1 MSEKPVSSSRAPP
14 PAGRAFGLTD
24 AAVRRPV
31 TTLMF
36 ALMLAVLGAVAVVRL
51 PVDLLPRFELP
62 TVTVLVPFPGT
73 GAEEMEKLVLERLE
87 EAVASVPGL
96 QKMTG
101 RAREG
106 VATLFLEFRFGSDL
120 NEALNEVRVAVE
132 RSRQTLP
139 DDIDPPQVFRFDP
152 NQFPVVFV
160 TVSGKQDLREVTRI
174 ARDELKPRLSR
185 VPGVA
190 AVDIRGA
197 FDREVRIELFLDK
210 LVDLQIP
217 IDTVVTALSEE
228 NVDTGSGKMLEK
240 GREVGIRVLSSKK
253 SPAELESIPVV
264 ARGMQVIRIRD
275 IARVVDT
282 TAELMNVSRVNAET
296 AVFLGVRKGDGEN
309 TVDVAAG
316 VRAEVERLTREF
328 PQISLGYRVDQS
340 VFIQRSVDGAKSGAY
355 IGGILALAVLLIFLR
370 NFRAT
375 LLIGV
380 SIPLSVMATFF
391 VMERLDVTL
400 NLMTLGGLALGV
412 GMLVDNGVVVL
423 ESIVHHLS
431 LGRKGADAARAGA
444 SEVALAVAAST
455 ATTIVIFVPVLFLEG
470 VNRVLYGQLALVVVV
485 ALIASLILSL
495 TLVPA
500 FASKL
505 FKGRITSSSG
515 PVMRRVEDSYS
526 RLLARFLDRPLSSV
540 SLAIGLLAASL
551 ALLPRVETEL
561 LPIPDEGQVNIDIT
575 MPMGTPL
582 EETDAIA
589 RDLIPLVERMVPEAA
604 KIAVSVGPHGWW
616 SSSTGEA
623 AKIQIELPDREVR
636 PRSTEDVQKAVEKGL
651 PPIPGA
657 DVRVR
662 MGGGFMLL
670 RMIRGG
676 GGEDRLEV
684 QVRGEDLEVMG
695 RYAGQLKDAM
705 ARIPGVSG
713 ATVPPLRGRDEVVIH
728 VDPVRAT
735 TLGLSAER
743 TGRATEAYIRG
754 RRVTTLRTTTE
765 DIPVIV
771 RLAPEDRL
779 RTDQLARLPLLAP
792 ATGGAVP
799 LGEIARFEPT
809 LGPIFISR
817 DEGARVIAIG
827 AEVRGRAFGDVA
839 ADINTVLAELT
850 PPEGVRALLRGE
862 AEGAKSAFSGL
873 FFGAMLALLLVYMV
887 MAAQFE
893 SIVAPALV
901 MFSVPFGG
909 IGVMLLFGAHLSTL
923 NVYSFMGIIVLI
935 GIVVNNAIVL
945 VDYAGQLRAE
955 GAAVRTAVE
964 LAARRR
970 IRPILMTTITTL
982 LGLLPVALSQKE
994 GAELQG
1000 PLARVVVAGITTS
1013 TVVTLFLIPVLYASV
1028 ESWRARRR
1036 AKKQ

>member
-1 MSEKPVSSSRAPP
+1 VTTSPVDKIEAPP
-14 PAGRAFGLTD
+14 PLTRTFGLTD

-36 ALMLAVLGAVAVVRL
+36 ALMLAVVGAVAVVRL

-73 GAEEMEKLVLERLE
+73 GAVEMEKLVLERLE

-139 DDIDPPQVFRFDP
+139 DDIEPPQVFRFDP
-152 NQFPVVFV
+152 NQFPIVFV

-197 FDREVRIELFLDK
+197 FDREVRVELLLDK

-217 IDTVVTALSEE
+217 IDAVVAALSEE

-253 SPAELESIPVV
+253 TPAELESIPVV
-264 ARGMQVIRIRD
+264 ARGIQVIRIRD
-275 IARVVDT
+275 IARVIDT

-309 TVDVAAG
+309 TVDVAAAL
-316 VRAEVERLTREF
+316 RAEVAKLSREF
-328 PQISLGYRVDQS
+328 PQVSLGYRVDQS

-370 NFRAT
+370 NFRGT

-380 SIPLSVMATFF
+380 SIPLSVLATFF
-391 VMERLDVTL
+391 VMERLDVSL

-423 ESIVHHLS
+423 ESIVHQLS
-431 LGRKGADAARAGA
+431 LGRRGAEAARAGA

-485 ALIASLILSL
+485 SLIASLVLSL

-505 FKGRITSSSG
+505 FTGRIHTSSG
-515 PVMRRVEDSYS
+515 PVMHAIEDRYARVLS
-526 RLLARFLDRPLSSV
+526 RFLDRPFSSV
-540 SLAIGLLAASL
+540 ALAVGLFVASL

-561 LPIPDEGQVNIDIT
+561 LPIPDEGQVNVDIT

-582 EETDAIA
+582 DETDAIA
-589 RDLIPLVERMVPEAA
+589 KDLIPIVERLVPEAS

-616 SSSTGEA
+616 SQSTGEA

-636 PRSTEDVQKAVEKGL
+636 PRSTEVVQKIVEEGL

-670 RMIRGG
+670 RVIRG

-695 RYAGQLKDAM
+695 RYAAQLKDAM
-705 ARIPGVSG
+705 SRIPGVSG

-728 VDPVRAT
+728 VDPIRAT
-735 TLGLSAER
+735 TLGLSTER

-779 RTDQLARLPLLAP
+779 RTDQLARLPLLSP
-792 ATGGAVP
+792 TTGGAVP

-809 LGPIFISR
+809 LGPVFIAR

-839 ADINTVLAELT
+839 ADITAMLDEMK

-873 FFGAMLALLLVYMV
+873 VFGALLALLLVYMV

-893 SIVAPALV
+893 SLLAPLLV
-901 MFSVPFGG
+901 IGSVPFAGM
-909 IGVMLLFGAHLSTL
+909 GVMLLFGAHLSTL

-945 VDYAGQLRAE
+945 VDYAGQLRAA
-955 GAAVRTAVE
+955 GATARTAVE

-982 LGLLPVALSQKE
+982 LGLMPVALSQKE

-1000 PLARVVVAGITTS
+1000 PLARVVVAGMTTS
-1013 TVVTLFLIPVLYASV
+1013 TLVTLFLIPVLYATV
-1028 ESWRARRR
+1028 ESWRGRRR
-1036 AKKQ
+1036 KT